1 MAAVN
6 EGFVGDEDTKKSEVE
21 SPRSVA
27 QPQAAILSTEID
39 YSKAKYGPIIGA
51 SLSGKISFYYFLFK
65 I

>member
-21 SPRSVA
+21 SPRSLA
-27 QPQAAILSTEID
+27 QPQAIISTEID

-51 SLSGKISFYYFLFK
+51 SLSGKISFYYCLLK
-65 I
+65 L